1 MGYDSKAVRV
11 KKGDKIIAALRFDK
25 DKERHYIRETV
36 KCLTKNMKVRSARNR
51 GDKDGE

>member
-11 KKGDKIIAALRFDK
+11 KKGDKVIAALSFNK
-25 DKERHYIRETV
+25 DRERHYIRETV
-36 KCLTKNMKVRSARNR
+36 KCLAKNIKARSAKNR